1 MKKITKKFRVEP
13 GESVDLKAWPTL
25 VEPVYANKREYQQ
38 MLAAQVERMA
48 ELQAQLYATH
58 KHAIL
63 VMFQGMDAAG
73 KDSCIKHVM
82 SGINP
87 QGCKVHSFS
96 HPSPAELKHDFLWRT
111 TRDLPERGMIG
122 IYNRSHYEEVLIVRV
137 HRLILDAENLPDDG
151 HDNKLWPERF
161 RSICGLERHLA
172 SNGTR
177 IVKIFLHISKDEQKR
192 RLLERIDVPE
202 KNWKIAPSD
211 IEERK
216 FWKDYR
222 RAYEEAFTATST
234 REAPWHIV
242 PADDKANAR
251 LFVSHIIMQTLEGL
265 GLHYPPTTPERR
277 AELLAMRHH
286 LEAD

>member
-13 GESVDLKAWPTL
+13 GSSVDLKVWPTR
-25 VEPVYANKREYQQ
+25 VDPVYANKREYQQ
-38 MLAAQVERMA
+38 MLAAQTEQMA
-48 ELQAQLYATH
+48 DLQAQLYATH
-58 KHAIL
+58 THAIL

-137 HRLILDAENLPDDG
+137 HRNILEAENLPDDG
-151 HDNKLWPERF
+151 HDEKLWAERY
-161 RSICGLERHLA
+161 RSIGGLERHLA
-172 SNGTR
+172 TNGTR
-177 IVKIFLHISKDEQKR
+177 IVKIFLHLSKDEQKR

-211 IEERK
+211 IIERK

-222 RAYEEAFTATST
+222 VAYEQAIAATST

-251 LFVSHIIMQTLEGL
+251 LFVSHIIMQTLESL
-265 GLHYPPTTPERR
+265 NLHYPATTADRR
-277 AELLAMRHH
+277 AELLAMRQQ